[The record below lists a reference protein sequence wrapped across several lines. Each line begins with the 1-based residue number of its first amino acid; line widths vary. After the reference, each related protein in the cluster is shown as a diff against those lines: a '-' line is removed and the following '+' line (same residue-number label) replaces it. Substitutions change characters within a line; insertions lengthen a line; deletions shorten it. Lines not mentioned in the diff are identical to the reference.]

1 MAQAAF
7 IQKPLGATDNAFRL
21 SFVDGDLVNDI
32 LTVTHNL
39 GVRYHNVTVY
49 DSSGERVDLS
59 ASPVFD
65 LGVNS
70 LNIDLSA
77 VGIVAGTWNV
87 VVGA

>member
-1 MAQAAF
+1 MAQATF
-7 IQKPLGATDNAFRL
+7 IPAVAAASGFRQ
-21 SFVDGDLVNDI
+21 SFVDGDLVGDV

-39 GVRYHNVTVY
+39 GIRYQNVTVY

-59 ASPVFD
+59 VSPVFD

-77 VGIVAGTWNV
+77 AGIVAGTWNV